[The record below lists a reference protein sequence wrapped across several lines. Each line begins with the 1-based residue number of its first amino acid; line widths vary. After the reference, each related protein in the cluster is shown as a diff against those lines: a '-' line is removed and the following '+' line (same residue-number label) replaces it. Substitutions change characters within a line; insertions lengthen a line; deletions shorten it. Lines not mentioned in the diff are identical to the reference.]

1 MMNQTP
7 DLQRLNPRELKGDD
21 RDIYDGLLDDLDIA
35 QENLKDAKETPLQRK
50 EAQTAKIND
59 LTAKVNDAKDAIN
72 MFLAEGNMEKYFQSG
87 LSKNPADVLEDVDA
101 GSTTV
106 KKRMAP
112 RTDTQNFNPPPE
124 KQINQ
129 MARGLGI
136 ESSWLKTVAGVG
148 IRMLPFLD
156 EEILISGPATLASKA
171 LTKAGYAGAGAKV
184 AGTVAAYQSYETYWM
199 LFNLGL
205 AALNQVRGEIGEL
218 SPELQTLIPGQM
230 EGSEPKQFDNTEQ
243 FMKDFDRWQRYS
255 PGMQAWK
262 YAIAQPMG
270 YEDNIDMLRAA
281 IGGVKGALGNE

>member
-171 LTKAGYAGAGAKV
+171 LSKAGYTGAATKVGGA
-184 AGTVAAYQSYETYWM
+184 VAAYQSYETYWM

>member
-171 LTKAGYAGAGAKV
+171 LSKAGYTGAATKV
-184 AGTVAAYQSYETYWM
+184 GGTVAAYSQYETYWM

-230 EGSEPKQFDNTEQ
+230 EGSEPKQFDNAEQ